1 MSTDEKRSRH
11 AEDRER
17 KIHRATAT
25 KAIISITSQMANTS
39 IHAANVVTYNDRI
52 VMSSIERTPPG
63 AIGSIGSVQSVY

>member
-11 AEDRER
+11 AEDQER

-25 KAIISITSQMANTS
+25 KAIISITSQMASTTM
-39 IHAANVVTYNDRI
+39 HAANVVTYNDRI

-63 AIGSIGSVQSVY
+63 AIESIGSGQSVY

>member
-25 KAIISITSQMANTS
+25 KAIVSITSQMANTS

-52 VMSSIERTPPG
+52 VMSSAERTPPG
-63 AIGSIGSVQSVY
+63 AMGSIGSVQSVY